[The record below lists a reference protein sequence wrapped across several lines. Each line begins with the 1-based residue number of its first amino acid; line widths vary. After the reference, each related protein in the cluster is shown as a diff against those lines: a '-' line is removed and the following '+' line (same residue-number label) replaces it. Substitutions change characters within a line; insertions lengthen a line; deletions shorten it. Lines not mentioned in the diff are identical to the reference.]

1 MEKLK
6 KIGNRDDNYH
16 LKLFGKID
24 NIDHEFG
31 KFLKSGLERPR
42 PGNSIYLNITSKQNK
57 I

>member
-24 NIDHEFG
+24 NIDHEF
-31 KFLKSGLERPR
+31 LEIFFDCF
-42 PGNSIYLNITSKQNK
+42 SYILNINFQYYINLE
-57 I
+57 